1 MLDPWYDDSDDDDY
15 TGGVLSDECFARKVK
30 QRKQVSSSLA
40 AADTTHVGQQVHA
53 MARVK
58 AVCSGRDRGRNKKHQ
73 SKLQGGEGTSHEG
86 NPSIMDMTETLMIN
100 VILYLSQLE
109 KLRLQCTCRIMGRA
123 MDSPEAW
130 TTLDVSLATIGWAT
144 SRGGRKRKLSPSS
157 AYHCCKE
164 VLKQTRFGAIVSA
177 NLAGL
182 LLGIGGNPDLL
193 TKLLLQCPGVTSLDL
208 THATADS
215 EHCGVPFR
223 GGVLEGALT
232 QYAPELRKLR
242 ITMHASSTVNNDSS
256 ASGLLTL
263 LSGCRKLE
271 SLALCAGFEDTHRR
285 LNTLVGLTPAH
296 TECLCELE
304 VTEMVISPKSV
315 WNLLQAGPQLQQ
327 LV

>member
-208 THATADS
+208 THATADRCVY
-215 EHCGVPFR
+215 HTR
-223 GGVLEGALT
+223 GNSHLHMLGQVYTASHT
-232 QYAPELRKLR
+232 SHVH
-242 ITMHASSTVNNDSS
+242 ITSPTLPCCPSFLQVSTVVCHFGV
-256 ASGLLTL
+256 AYW
-263 LSGCRKLE
+263 RE
-271 SLALCAGFEDTHRR
+271 R
-285 LNTLVGLTPAH
+285 
-296 TECLCELE
+296 
-304 VTEMVISPKSV
+304 
-315 WNLLQAGPQLQQ
+315 
-327 LV
+327 